1 MRMRMR
7 TWWAFVLTVGVLAGL
22 LAGCNSFFGG
32 SNQAASDV
40 KQILHTALV
49 PNSADIQYLD
59 PARIT
64 DRYSFSAALLI
75 YPSLVTLDATA
86 NVVPWAAES
95 LPTISNDGLTYTF
108 KIRAGLKWS
117 DGIPIDANT
126 FAYSLN
132 RSLDPCTA
140 SGAASYL
147 YPIKGATAFNT
158 SACPKTADANNPVS
172 ADTLVGKSLV
182 ASDPQ
187 TLVITLEKPCAYFL
201 DSLTTSVAFAQPKQL
216 ITQYGMKQWTS
227 HLIDHGGFG
236 GNLFNVK
243 AWDHRGHLNLVRN
256 ESFWGVKPKLK
267 EVDFKIYKD
276 ADTAYADYQNGKL
289 DSAAPPSSQY
299 QDARQRSDFHAVPY
313 LATGYLQPNWKKA
326 PFDDVNARL
335 AFALALNKDAIANQV
350 LKGSVIPTNHII
362 PSGQFGYDTNLTGPD
377 GTTSLKG
384 NPGKAK
390 QLITTYAQ
398 QHCNG
403 QITKCTP
410 VDYYTSDDPD
420 TVAQSRAELA
430 QWRAALPGYPIRVHT
445 ISFNDLI
452 NKVYSG
458 DAPQLAGIGW
468 SADYPDPADWL
479 SQQFLPGSSI
489 NTGNVDDAVA
499 NDLMN
504 RCDVELDQATRLQL
518 ANQAEQELVNQV
530 AWIPEYQQKGFWV
543 ASSHVSNYAM
553 ALSGYPTIDTWTKI
567 FITQ

>member
-1 MRMRMR
+1 MR
-7 TWWAFVLTVGVLAGL
+7 TRTRIWWAFVLTTGLLAGL
-22 LAGCNSFFGG
+22 LAGCDAFIGG
-32 SNQAASDV
+32 SNQVAPDV
-40 KQILHTALV
+40 KQILRTALV
-49 PNSADIQYLD
+49 TNTADIQSLD

-75 YPSLVTLDATA
+75 YPSLVTLDSTA

-95 LPTISNDGLTYTF
+95 LPTVSNGGLTYTF

-117 DGIPIDANT
+117 DGTPIDANT

-147 YPIKGATAFNT
+147 FPIKGATAFNM
-158 SACPKTADANNPVS
+158 SVCPQTADATNPVS
-172 ADTLVGKSLV
+172 TETLVGKSLV
-182 ASDPQ
+182 VPDPQ
-187 TLVITLEKPCAYFL
+187 TLIITLEKPYAYFL

-216 ITQYGMKQWTS
+216 ITRYGMQRWAS
-227 HLIDHGGFG
+227 HLIDRGGFG

-243 AWDHRGHLNLVRN
+243 VWDHRGHLHLVRN

-267 EVDFKIYKD
+267 EIDFRIYRD
-276 ADTAYADYQNGKL
+276 PDSAYSDYQNGQL
-289 DSAAPPSSQY
+289 DRATPPSSQF
-299 QDARQRSDFHAVPY
+299 QDARQRPDFHAVPY
-313 LATGYLQPNWKKA
+313 LATGYLQPNWNKA

-335 AFALALNKDAIANQV
+335 AFALALNKDAIANKA

-362 PSGQFGYDTNLTGPD
+362 PSGQPGYDTNLTGPD
-377 GTTSLKG
+377 GTTNLKG

-390 QLITTYAQ
+390 QLIMAYAQ

-403 QITKCTP
+403 QITKCSP
-410 VDYYTSDDPD
+410 VDYYTSNDPNAI
-420 TVAQSRAELA
+420 AQSQAELA
-430 QWRAALPGYPIRVHT
+430 QWRAAMPGYSIKVHT
-445 ISFNDLI
+445 ISLNDLK

-458 DAPQLAGIGW
+458 DAPQLVGIGW
-468 SADYPDPADWL
+468 MADYPDPQDWL
-479 SQQFLPGSSI
+479 SLQFLPGSPI
-489 NTGNVDDAVA
+489 NTGNVSDSVA

-504 RCDVELDQATRLQL
+504 RCDVEQDQATRLQL
-518 ANQAEQELVNQV
+518 ANQAEQKLVNEG

-543 ASSHVSNYAM
+543 ASSHVSNYSEGS
-553 ALSGYPTIDTWTKI
+553 SGYPVLDTWTKV